1 MKFKKGD
8 KVLCIDD
15 DFSYGKTDCIDEHA
29 FAMIKHFPKMLV
41 VYTVLYVRP
50 RTNSILLAELRNPI
64 LINGKGKSMEE
75 VHWHNWRFVKLKK
88 TQFHSPKKEQKQL
101 QLDLFE
107 EVLMPELEEA
117 SAWQLRHMKTIY
129 LFDC

>member
-75 VHWHNWRFVKLKK
+75 DHWNNWRFVKLKK
-88 TQFHSPKKEQKQL
+88 TQLHPPNKEHTQL
-101 QLDLFE
+101 QVDLFE

-117 SAWQLRHMKTIY
+117 SAWQL
-129 LFDC
+129 